1 MIINKEIELYQQV
14 SDKISLQKVWNLLEM
29 TPHSGQSPIIDDFDN
44 DPIANVFTV
53 CLGRRS
59 GKSLSTSL
67 IVIRELLIPFSNTIL
82 LTPSYKNSKILFK
95 EVLKFVHELGL
106 PIAEINK
113 GAFTI
118 TLENGASF
126 GSFTQS
132 NISSALGSR
141 CSLLVVDETQSV
153 SGVLDILN
161 QELGPML
168 LDYGVR
174 DSGVL
179 YANIV
184 FLGTPRGK
192 NTEFHTLFERA
203 ELPEYKNYRSYQSP
217 STCNPLL
224 PKEYIEGQK
233 AILSD
238 LVYRQEIL
246 AEWVSTGSG
255 VFHAFDQD
263 LNIYNPDEI
272 DLSGCKFIN
281 GYDFGLSDSTA
292 MVSAYITNQGDYYV
306 AEAYMANQMPTKKHL
321 ENFKAQDLKFKDS
334 KNVGMYGDPSA
345 AQLLLDLAS
354 TYNYYISKANN
365 RVAPGLQC
373 LNDLMAPQGMNRK
386 PKLYIS
392 SKLTTLIHQISNVE
406 YKNGAGSA
414 GLNGDL
420 FSPPADRSHHWDLIA
435 ALRYCI
441 YSHYRQNTAGSVI
454 LV

>member
-1 MIINKEIELYQQV
+1 MIINKEIEIYQQV
-14 SDKISLQKVWNLLEM
+14 SDKISLKKVWDLVKM
-29 TPHSGQSPIIDDFDN
+29 TPHSGQSPIIEDFDN
-44 DPIANVFTV
+44 DPNANVYTV

-59 GKSLSTSL
+59 GKSLSTAL
-67 IVIRELLIPFSNTIL
+67 IVLRELLIPYSNTIL

-95 EVLKFVHELGL
+95 EVLKFVRELEL

-118 TLENGASF
+118 TLENGSAF

-153 SGVLDILN
+153 QGVLEILN

-168 LDYGVR
+168 LDYGVQET
-174 DSGVL
+174 GIL

-192 NTEFHTLFERA
+192 NTEFHTLFTRA

-224 PKEYIEGQK
+224 PLEYLEGQK
-233 AILSD
+233 LILPE
-238 LVYRQEIL
+238 LTYRQEIL

-255 VFHAFDQD
+255 VFHAFDQE
-263 LNIYNPDEI
+263 LNLYDPEEI
-272 DLSGCKFIN
+272 VLTGVKWIS
-281 GYDFGLSDSTA
+281 GYDFGLSDATA
-292 MVSAYITNQGDYYV
+292 QISACVTEAGDFYI
-306 AEAYMANQMPTKKHL
+306 AEAYMKNQLPTKKHL
-321 ENFKAQDLKFKDS
+321 ENFRAQDAKFTGP
-334 KNVGMYGDPSA
+334 NVGMFGDPSA
-345 AQLLLDLAS
+345 AQLMLDLSS
-354 TYNYYISKANN
+354 TYEYYISKANN
-365 RVAPGLQC
+365 KVGPGLQC

-386 PKLYIS
+386 PKLYV
-392 SKLTTLIHQISNVE
+392 SKHLHELIHQISNVE
-406 YKNGAGSA
+406 YKNGAG
-414 GLNGDL
+414 LNSQNGEL
-420 FSPPADRSHHWDLIA
+420 FAPPPDRSHHWDLIA

-441 YSHYRQNTAGSVI
+441 YTYHRQSAAGMVF
-454 LV
+454 LA